1 MSEREASLDELINT
15 LLGVDAVRGAVVWRL
30 GELPRSRWA
39 DDYGDAMIAP
49 LLAALTGSLEK
60 GIEDLNLGH
69 LSQIWWQTDRI
80 QCVGFRAGSWE
91 VLVFAAPDAN
101 IGGLRTG
108 VARILDDKWHLLE
121 SEEE

>member
-1 MSEREASLDELINT
+1 MNEREEPLDQLIGA
-15 LLGVDAVRGAVVWRL
+15 LLGVDGMRGAVVWRL
-30 GELPRSRWA
+30 GELPRSRWI
-39 DDYGDAMIAP
+39 DGTGDAMAAP
-49 LLAALTGSLEK
+49 LLAALTGSLER

-69 LSQIWWQTDRI
+69 LNQIWWQTDRI
-80 QCVGFRAGSWE
+80 QCVGFRAGEWE
-91 VLVFAAPDAN
+91 VLVFAAPNAN